1 MKLIKK
7 NEYTHIGLLF
17 DGGNHNEIIS
27 FLARYGIDFTFSF
40 TKREVP
46 NVKFDLGNLGILE
59 PGDVLVYREQS
70 SAGISGVMVICD
82 TSIEDLFLILE
93 E

>member
-7 NEYTHIGLLF
+7 NEYTHIGLPF

-27 FLARYGIDFTFSF
+27 FLGFAMVLTSTFSF

-59 PGDVLVYREQS
+59 PGDVRTGEQS

-82 TSIEDLFLILE
+82 TSIEDLF
-93 E
+93 